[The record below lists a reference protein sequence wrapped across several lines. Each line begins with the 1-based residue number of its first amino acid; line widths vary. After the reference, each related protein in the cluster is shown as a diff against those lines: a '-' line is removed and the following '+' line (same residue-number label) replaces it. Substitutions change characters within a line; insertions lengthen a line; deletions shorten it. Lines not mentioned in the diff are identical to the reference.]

1 MRSST
6 TRESLSGTSKS
17 EIGPGSEPGFEPG
30 FETEPGMKPSLAVG
44 VLVLACTLLYFPG
57 LGSFPAVNPA
67 EAYYVEAGREMV
79 ELGNYITPYLNYQI
93 YFSKPIMT
101 FWLTA
106 ASYKLFGVSEAA
118 ARLPFALIASAMVLG
133 VYLFV
138 SRIKSVRAGA
148 FAGLSLAAS
157 PLLLLIARESP
168 IDIAFSA
175 FLALAVLATGICL
188 SSPVKESRYSWTL
201 IYIGLGLAVL
211 TKGPAA
217 VALYLMAVALFLVM
231 TRPGLKELGG
241 WLSRLKLLPGI
252 ALFLAVILPWHAAV
266 WMQTE
271 GLFLKV
277 FFLYENVA
285 RYAGHTNMGKMSVW
299 FFIPVLAAGFFPFV
313 LLLFPAFKNALSL
326 SGKRL
331 REDPVMRG
339 LAFVFAFAAATFTFF
354 SFSGTKLITYILPV
368 MAPIA
373 VFVGIFIDSLCRSA
387 EANKSDDNGSLAI
400 WRKTFSL
407 SVLVYGLVAAA
418 GLVFALFYFSTWNV
432 LVKALAV
439 IGLTLFCVGS
449 VIQFRLFRSG
459 AFVKSVSVAFATMV
473 LALSILAN
481 TGFHLFYTHQEGDL
495 MKVSTKAGEISD
507 RVHMFG
513 VFMPSAIY
521 YARGPVNTFFLTKQ
535 IKPLTASDAIRRTI
549 IVRDRDLPKLS
560 EVPGLVLE
568 PVEKA
573 GQWGLYRISGF
584 EVEKVMILEDVFRMP
599 EVFQS
604 LMDGDTSM
612 GPLTVPYA
620 AGRAGQNSWSEKQ
633 R

>member
-1 MRSST
+1 MRTPT
-6 TRESLSGTSKS
+6 TSESLS
-17 EIGPGSEPGFEPG
+17 EISGPELEPNHLWTDERR
-30 FETEPGMKPSLAVG
+30 MKPAFAVG
-44 VLVLACTLLYFPG
+44 VLIAACALLYFPG
-57 LGSFPAVNPA
+57 MGSFPAVNPA
-67 EAYYVEAGREMV
+67 EAYYIEAGREMV

-118 ARLPFALIASAMVLG
+118 ARFPFALIVSAMVLG

-138 SRIKSVRAGA
+138 SRLKSVRAGL

-157 PLLLLIARESP
+157 PLVLLIARESP

-175 FLALAVLATGICL
+175 FLALAVLSTGFCL
-188 SSPVKESRYSWTL
+188 AKESRFSWTL
-201 IYIGLGLAVL
+201 IYSGLGLAVL

-217 VALYLMAVALFLVM
+217 VALYLMAVAFFLAL
-231 TRPGLKELGG
+231 TRPGIRELGG

-252 ALFLAVILPWHAAV
+252 ALFLSVILPWHAAV

-299 FFIPVLAAGFFPFV
+299 FFIPVLATGFFPFV
-313 LLLFPAFKNALSL
+313 LLLFPAFKDALSL
-326 SGKRL
+326 SGRRL
-331 REDPVMRG
+331 REDPTMRG
-339 LAFVFAFAAATFTFF
+339 LAFLFAFAAVTFTFF

-373 VFVGIFIDSLCRSA
+373 VFVGLFINRLCQSVEDSKGDEDGA
-387 EANKSDDNGSLAI
+387 LAL
-400 WRKTFSL
+400 WRKTFCI

-418 GLVFALFYFSTWNV
+418 ALVFALLYFSSWSI
-432 LVKALAV
+432 LIKSLAV
-439 IGLTLFCVGS
+439 TGLAVFFAGS
-449 VIQFRLFRSG
+449 LTQFRLFRQG

-473 LALSILAN
+473 LALSIIAN

-495 MKVSTKAGEISD
+495 MKVSSKAGQISD
-507 RVHMFG
+507 QVHMFG

-535 IKPLTASDAIRRTI
+535 IKPLQAGDGISRTI

-620 AGRAGQNSWSEKQ
+620 AGRARIEK
-633 R
+633 RSRD